1 MRKSW
6 AAWMLWVVFK
16 GIQMKVLH
24 GVEGGLMLGRE
35 MVSLM
40 PTCWGQT
47 DVIGYISISD
57 LAHTILGKTVYKDE

>member
-1 MRKSW
+1 
-6 AAWMLWVVFK
+6 
-16 GIQMKVLH
+16 MKVLH
-24 GVEGGLMLGRE
+24 GVKGGLMLGRE

-40 PTCWGQT
+40 PTCWSQT